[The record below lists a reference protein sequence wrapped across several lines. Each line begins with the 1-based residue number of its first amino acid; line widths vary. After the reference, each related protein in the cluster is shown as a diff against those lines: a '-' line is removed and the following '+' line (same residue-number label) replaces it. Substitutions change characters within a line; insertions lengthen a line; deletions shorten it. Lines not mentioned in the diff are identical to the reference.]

1 MDFCPLDIMQKLAKQ
16 LLYLR
21 AKILPTD
28 DNIRLILK
36 FTSLRSL
43 YINFRGHS
51 TKKKEFLEQILQ
63 LECLDTLSLA
73 NYEKSL
79 PVIASGVEQ
88 GKLKLLQKLSI
99 RTCPY
104 AVNNLLFLNPDYN
117 TFERTQAEYFM
128 KIAKSLQFIHY
139 FEIVR
144 TNYIY
149 KKVFDTINYHIHDIS
164 KHCPNINFKVKI
176 SHRKILTPD
185 RYNICR
191 LLMHWGV
198 TLEQYNTLL
207 NQNQ

>member
-1 MDFCPLDIMQKLAKQ
+1 MDFCPLDIVQKLAKQ
-16 LLYLR
+16 LLHLR

-36 FTSLRSL
+36 FTNLRSL

-104 AVNNLLFLNPDYN
+104 ASYDFLLLNPDYN

-149 KKVFDTINYHIHDIS
+149 KKVFDTINYHIRDIS
-164 KHCPNINFKVKI
+164 KHCPNITFKVKI
-176 SHRKILTPD
+176 FDRKFLQPY
-185 RYNICR
+185 RYN
-191 LLMHWGV
+191 LLAFRMSQPMTV
-198 TLEQYNTLL
+198 EQYN
-207 NQNQ
+207 NIIKP